1 MSLGHDTII
10 TLGSRLPPTFGVLGR
25 LQRMLDDPNAGMDEI
40 VDLVR
45 IDPSLTFQVIKLA
58 NSALY
63 GLRERSESL
72 EAAVA
77 RVGFGDIQQIVG
89 LVVTR
94 QSFQGELESYGIAGG
109 RLWENAIA
117 AAVLGAEFA
126 QLAGA
131 DARTAYTTGLLRNI
145 GKVMLNNY
153 PGAVHYPGEAEQPD
167 VAAWEEAV
175 HGLSAA
181 AVSAVLLDHWRF
193 SAGTIAAVRNH
204 RAPLATA
211 TADDGAAA
219 AARLH
224 LACATL
230 VDWGCALPGEATGWR
245 TDDALLTLAGVP
257 AAELTP
263 AIERARAQFAQCAV
277 LEWSCAA

>member
-10 TLGSRLPPTFGVLGR
+10 TLGSRLPPTLGVLGR
-25 LQRMLDDPNAGMDEI
+25 LQKMLDDPNAGMDEI

-45 IDPSLTFQVIKLA
+45 IDPALTFQVIKLA

-63 GLRERSESL
+63 GLRQRSESL

-126 QLAGA
+126 QVAGA

-153 PGAVHYPGEAEQPD
+153 PGTVHYPGEAEQPD

-193 SAGTIAAVRNH
+193 SAETVTAVRDH
-204 RAPLATA
+204 RAPVE
-211 TADDGAAA
+211 AAA
-219 AARLH
+219 GAARLH

-230 VDWGCALPGEATGWR
+230 AGWGCALPGESTGWR
-245 TDDALLTLAGVP
+245 SDDALLALAGVP
-257 AAELTP
+257 AGELTP
-263 AIERARAQFAQCAV
+263 AIERARAQFTQCAV